1 MCTPTAFVA
10 LTIASGIASYSAAR
24 ASANAQEA
32 AAQQSYD
39 LNKANAEQSAM
50 NQYRQIRQRQAQEN
64 EKSAQEIQ
72 EVSRR
77 ALKARSTAM
86 VQAAEKGVSGRNIAD
101 LFQDFER
108 QESEYRNIS
117 LRNRAFRELA
127 YDDQLEAVRLGTQ
140 SRIINA
146 LPAPVAKPSLIAT
159 ALKIGGQI
167 AGGVGDF
174 QDPDPAQGVPQ
185 GTG

>member
-1 MCTPTAFVA
+1 MCTPTAFIA
-10 LTIASGIASYSAAR
+10 LTIAQGAASSAGAR
-24 ASANAQEA
+24 ATASAQEA

-117 LRNRAFRELA
+117 LRNRAFREMA

-146 LPAPVAKPSLIAT
+146 LPAPVAKPSFIAT
-159 ALKIGGQI
+159 ALRVGGQI
-167 AGGVGDF
+167 AGGIGDF
-174 QDPDPAQGVPQ
+174 QDPNPEATD
-185 GTG
+185 